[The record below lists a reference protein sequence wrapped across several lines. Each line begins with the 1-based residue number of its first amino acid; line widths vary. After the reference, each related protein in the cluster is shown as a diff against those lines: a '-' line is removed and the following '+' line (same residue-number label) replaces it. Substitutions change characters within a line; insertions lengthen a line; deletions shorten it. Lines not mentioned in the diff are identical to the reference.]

1 MAEPNTPDNDELETN
16 EVETV
21 DQDAS
26 IDKKD
31 EQSSVEAD
39 STKEESPSKKD
50 DDSKKDQPKKKEKRS
65 KKNRERKQAEASKS
79 KPKPVK
85 MRSGL
90 STPIWVVIAL
100 VCAIAGG
107 LIGHFA
113 FGGASGSALSGRTSV
128 SEGEL
133 DTTIATYTYNGQTT
147 SVSIRDVINASSTLE
162 ASKNDDGTYKIPSA
176 DNALS
181 YVRNEIVMKEAE
193 NRGINV
199 SDDDVAAYAEETLG
213 SSDFDSIASSYN
225 MDSDTVKS
233 LIRDSATMKA
243 LRDQVV
249 TTQSA
254 TAPTAPT
261 QPADGNTEATSADY
275 AKYIIDLAGDE
286 WDAQNN
292 TWKSTDG
299 VYASKLSSYTITNDS
314 ASYAAAQA
322 AYYVA
327 YQQYSTTQSAVS
339 SEWTDFVNG
348 LLCNGNVTLSSLVA

>member
-26 IDKKD
+26 IDEKD

-90 STPIWVVIAL
+90 STPIWIVIAL

-113 FGGASGSALSGRTSV
+113 FGGGSGSALSGR
-128 SEGEL
+128 
-133 DTTIATYTYNGQTT
+133 T

-299 VYASKLSSYTITNDS
+299 VYASALSSYTITNDS